1 METSHIIGSLVA
13 AIFFALIFFFGPKLR
28 LHGPG
33 QLYHRRFLSFAA
45 GVSVAY
51 VFIHLLPELHSAGV
65 EFIHLTAHRA
75 LLIPEYR
82 VYMSALIGFMFF
94 YGLEHMVAWSRL
106 TRKKGS
112 LEEKAEKTEK
122 TIYAIHIGSF
132 AVYAWLI
139 SYLLVYDTEKGTISL
154 ILYAVA
160 MGLHFLVMDYALSRE
175 YGSLYE
181 RRGKNVLALASLAGW
196 VIAICIELPA
206 HIIITILG
214 FVSGGVIMNSLINE
228 LPGEKEGK
236 FPAFLLGG
244 LLYAVLL
251 LLI

>member
-13 AIFFALIFFFGPKLR
+13 VIFFALIFFFGPKLR

-33 QLYHRRFLSFAA
+33 QLYHRIFLSFAA

-65 EFIHLTAHRA
+65 EFIHLTAHRS

-106 TRKKGS
+106 KRTNES
-112 LEEKAEKTEK
+112 LGEKAGKNGK
-122 TIYAIHIGSF
+122 KIYAIQIGSF
-132 AVYAWLI
+132 AVYTWLI

-160 MGLHFLVMDYALSRE
+160 MGLHFLVIDHALSRE

-214 FVSGGVIMNSLINE
+214 FVSGAVIMNSLINE

>member
-1 METSHIIGSLVA
+1 
-13 AIFFALIFFFGPKLR
+13 
-28 LHGPG
+28 
-33 QLYHRRFLSFAA
+33 
-45 GVSVAY
+45 
-51 VFIHLLPELHSAGV
+51 
-65 EFIHLTAHRA
+65 
-75 LLIPEYR
+75 
-82 VYMSALIGFMFF
+82 
-94 YGLEHMVAWSRL
+94 MVAWSRQ
-106 TRKKGS
+106 TRTNES
-112 LEEKAEKTEK
+112 LEEKARKTERVVYS
-122 TIYAIHIGSF
+122 IYISGF

-139 SYLLVYDTEKGTISL
+139 SYLLVYDTEKGAISL

-181 RRGKNVLALASLAGW
+181 RSGKNVPALASLAGW

-206 HIIITILG
+206 HIIITSLG
-214 FVSGGVIMNSLINE
+214 FVPGAVIMNSLINE

-236 FPAFLLGG
+236 FPAFMLGG

>member
-1 METSHIIGSLVA
+1 
-13 AIFFALIFFFGPKLR
+13 
-28 LHGPG
+28 
-33 QLYHRRFLSFAA
+33 
-45 GVSVAY
+45 
-51 VFIHLLPELHSAGV
+51 
-65 EFIHLTAHRA
+65 
-75 LLIPEYR
+75 
-82 VYMSALIGFMFF
+82 
-94 YGLEHMVAWSRL
+94 
-106 TRKKGS
+106 
-112 LEEKAEKTEK
+112 
-122 TIYAIHIGSF
+122 
-132 AVYAWLI
+132 
-139 SYLLVYDTEKGTISL
+139 
-154 ILYAVA
+154 
-160 MGLHFLVMDYALSRE
+160 MGLHFLVIEYALSRE

-214 FVSGGVIMNSLINE
+214 FVSGAVIMNSLINE

>member
-1 METSHIIGSLVA
+1 METLHIIESLVA
-13 AIFFALIFFFGPKLR
+13 VIFFALIFFFGPKSR
-28 LHGPG
+28 LHWPG
-33 QLYHRRFLSFAA
+33 QVYHRRFLSFAA

-65 EFIHLTAHRA
+65 EFIHLTAHRS

-94 YGLEHMVAWSRL
+94 YGMEHMVAWSRL
-106 TRKKGS
+106 TRKKES
-112 LEEKAEKTEK
+112 LEEKTEKTEK
-122 TIYAIHIGSF
+122 TIYAIHVGGFTI
-132 AVYAWLI
+132 YAWLI

-160 MGLHFLVMDYALSRE
+160 MGLHFLVIDYALYQE
-175 YGSLYE
+175 HGSLYE

-196 VIAICIELPA
+196 VIAIWIELPA

-214 FVSGGVIMNSLINE
+214 FVSGAVIMNSLINE

-244 LLYAVLL
+244 ILYAVLL